1 MPMSAHTITLKLPP
15 SLYDYFAGRAQRTRR
30 SLEAEVLDAV
40 AAATPVA
47 EPLPAELED
56 AAARLETMGDDELW
70 QTARDRLTRTES
82 QRLEELNLRQQEKG
96 LGDAEREEL
105 AELLRRYETAILL
118 RAEAA
123 RLLAARGHDI
133 SRLLIDPAAE

>member
-1 MPMSAHTITLKLPP
+1 LKLPP